1 MHRIDTELDTVT
13 WKQVFARFSEPILVV
28 PTLLL
33 DAERMLK
40 ELGRRI
46 LRPRAS
52 RAGWVR
58 SEDALRALWGGT
70 QSDEAVSVGG
80 QRSFL
85 LTPRLAV

>member
-1 MHRIDTELDTVT
+1 MHRIDTELDTAT
-13 WKQVFARFSEPILVV
+13 WKRVFARFSEPILAAPAPPLNV
-28 PTLLL
+28 
-33 DAERMLK
+33 ERVLK

-58 SEDALRALWGGT
+58 SEDAFRALWAGT
-70 QSDEAVSVGG
+70 QSDEVVSIGG

-85 LTPRLAV
+85 LGDRVAE